1 MTQTTD
7 SFSDLTAIIKTF
19 ERPACLDR
27 LIRSIRRFYPRL
39 HVIVADD
46 GFQPSP
52 RGDVEYLRLPPDVG
66 LSVGRNAL
74 LAQVRTPYF
83 LLLDDDLKFTDETQI
98 EQLLAVARKTP
109 GTIAGG
115 TYLRCKRKF
124 GLWVQRRPQPYHG
137 TLERTGDQLALRA
150 GWHSQQDDHSHCDL
164 VHNFFVARADDIRQL
179 GGWNPRLKLNDHVEF
194 FVRVK
199 GAGLRVSYC
208 PNVVVEHWNTD
219 SPRSYSQYRNR
230 NFLALSFALHGIRTF
245 ITRDGKS
252 LTIPPLES
260 FTNSV
265 ETVSEHDN
273 EQSSTRDLHF
283 A

>member
-7 SFSDLTAIIKTF
+7 SLSDVTAIIKTF

-39 HVIVADD
+39 RIIVADD

-52 RGDVEYLRLPPDVG
+52 RADVDYVRLPPDVG
-66 LSVGRNAL
+66 LSAGRNAL

-83 LLLDDDLKFTDETQI
+83 LLLDDDLKFTHETQI
-98 EQLLAVARKTP
+98 EQLLAVAREAP

-124 GLWVQRRPQPYHG
+124 GVWVQRRPQPYHG
-137 TLERTGDQLALRA
+137 VLEQTGDQLAFRD
-150 GWHSQQDDHSHCDL
+150 GWHSQQTDHCHCDV
-164 VHNFFVARADDIRQL
+164 VHNFYVARADDIRQL

-194 FVRVK
+194 FVRAK
-199 GAGLRVSYC
+199 AAGLHVSYC
-208 PNVVVEHWNTD
+208 PDVVVEHWNTD
-219 SPRSYSQYRNR
+219 SPRKYSQYRNR
-230 NFLALSFALHGIRTF
+230 NFLALSFALHGIRTYV
-245 ITRDGKS
+245 TRDGKT
-252 LTIPPLES
+252 LAIPPLGS
-260 FTNSV
+260 FTDSP
-265 ETVSEHDN
+265 ETVSEHDH
-273 EQSSTRDLHF
+273 EQSATRQRHV